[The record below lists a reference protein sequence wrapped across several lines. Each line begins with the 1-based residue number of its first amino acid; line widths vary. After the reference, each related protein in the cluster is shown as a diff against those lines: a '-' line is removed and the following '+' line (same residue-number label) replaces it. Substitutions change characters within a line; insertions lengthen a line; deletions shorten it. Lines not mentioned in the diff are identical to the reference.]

1 MRSLD
6 ARDGSSGKKLKGRS
20 RKPTEFPGVVV
31 LGMSSAWGMCRK
43 PTVTQA
49 TRSCRRE
56 GRAML
61 RRLRGEGVASTQ
73 APGIRKGK
81 SGEPGAG
88 SPPSK
93 LVLALLGLG
102 RDPGTQ
108 QGSWDW
114 TGILGLDRNPGTWQ
128 ESWDLAGI
136 LGLDRDPGTGQ
147 GSWDMAGILGLDRDP
162 GIGQGS
168 WDWTGICLR
177 VGLEKGRAG
186 TSSSMFSLLRRNSS
200 KTTGGSQGSF
210 WL

>member
-49 TRSCRRE
+49 TRSCGRE

-61 RRLRGEGVASTQ
+61 RRLRGEGVACTQ

-88 SPPSK
+88 FPPSK
-93 LVLALLGLG
+93 LVLALLGLS
-102 RDPGTQ
+102 RDPGTGQ
-108 QGSWDW
+108 GSWDRTGVLGPGRYPGTWQGSWDW
-114 TGILGLDRNPGTWQ
+114 TGILGLAGILGPGRNPGTGQGSWDLQ

-136 LGLDRDPGTGQ
+136 LRLNRDPGTGQ
-147 GSWDMAGILGLDRDP
+147 GSVSGWGWKKAELVPHLQYSHCCEETP
-162 GIGQGS
+162 Q
-168 WDWTGICLR
+168 
-177 VGLEKGRAG
+177 
-186 TSSSMFSLLRRNSS
+186 RR
-200 KTTGGSQGSF
+200 
-210 WL
+210 